1 MMMIMLAMMQQQ
13 QSFTMFRLNKGHRR
27 RRKIGLYNVRE
38 DNECPL
44 LAVRNAGWPSR
55 KCLVDFHIPLDPIVP
70 PFFPERRT
78 YCHLIKSA
86 NSFVVV
92 YLKRRLS
99 FSEADV
105 ELACPE
111 SIPSITKE
119 AQRQGKSEKN
129 YWRLLLD
136 SHEIKNV
143 TGQSQSAITQHAN
156 QLHVL

>member
-1 MMMIMLAMMQQQ
+1 MESKYFEDLMMMMIMLAMMQQQ
-13 QSFTMFRLNKGHRR
+13 QSFTMFRLNKGRRR

-44 LAVRNAGWPSR
+44 LAVRRGWLTVTKMPSR
-55 KCLVDFHIPLDPIVP
+55 FPHSVRSYRS

-119 AQRQGKSEKN
+119 AQRQGKSGKG
-129 YWRLLLD
+129 Y
-136 SHEIKNV
+136 
-143 TGQSQSAITQHAN
+143 
-156 QLHVL
+156 